1 MKYLNSLN
9 KDWGTSFLLDGVL
22 AWSGASGITLDS
34 EDSKKF
40 LVLSLDSSVQD
51 AFWNNT
57 HNTNLLALAAL
68 DFILNTQQRMIGQDQ
83 KVRGSLSEIVYN
95 EMRENFLW
103 FCR

>member
-1 MKYLNSLN
+1 M
-9 KDWGTSFLLDGVL
+9 
-22 AWSGASGITLDS
+22 
-34 EDSKKF
+34 
-40 LVLSLDSSVQD
+40 QD

-95 EMRENFLW
+95 EMRENFL
-103 FCR
+103 